1 MKLRICILQRYLL
14 SQFFNALL
22 ICLFAVSSLFFIFD
36 LFEKMRIFLKEDS
49 SLANILSYLFFKI
62 PLIIHLMLPVAV
74 LIATLF
80 SIGRLSQTS
89 EITAMRSSGR
99 SVAWIAKPLLLVA
112 LAISLFSFI
121 LGETLIPYSSQ
132 RVEEI
137 YNFEIRDKADKGR
150 LSRANFWYKSDNTF
164 YDIGFYDS
172 RNTRLQDLLIYS
184 FDEFFNLKSK
194 LNANH
199 ADWGGPAVAWTMHK
213 VVEVNLGKDAEF
225 KASQFSTLPLVIK
238 EKPEDFYNLQS
249 KPETLSY
256 FELRNYIAKLR
267 RDGISQTK
275 HIVDLAA
282 KLAFPLVN
290 FLVVLVALP
299 FALNPARSGTMTI
312 GFVAGISIGFSY
324 YFIHALSCSL
334 GAAEFLPAHLSAW
347 AANII
352 YLCIGGYLLSGAEY
366 K

>member
-1 MKLRICILQRYLL
+1 MKFRICTLQRYLL

-22 ICLFAVSSLFFIFD
+22 ICLFAVTSLFVIFD
-36 LFEKMRIFLKEDS
+36 LFERMRIFLKEDS
-49 SLANILSYLFFKI
+49 NINDILSYLFFKI
-62 PLIIHLMLPVAV
+62 PLIVHLMLPVAV

-89 EITAMRSSGR
+89 EITAMRSSGV

-112 LAISLFSFI
+112 LAISVFSFI

-137 YNFEIRDKADKGR
+137 YTFDIKNKDTKGG
-150 LSRANFWYKSDNTF
+150 LSRSNFWYKSGSTF

-172 RNTRLQDLLIYS
+172 RNTRLQDLLIYN
-184 FDEFFNLKSK
+184 FDEFFNLKNK
-194 LNANH
+194 LNADY
-199 ADWGGPAVAWTMHK
+199 ADWGGSAVAWTMRD
-213 VVEVNLGKDAEF
+213 VVEVTLGKDSEF
-225 KASQFSTLPLVIK
+225 KSSQFSTLPLVIN
-238 EKPEDFYNLQS
+238 EKPEDFYNLQR

-256 FELRNYIAKLR
+256 FELKDYITKLKQ
-267 RDGISQTK
+267 DGISQTK

-282 KLAFPLVN
+282 KISFPLVN

-299 FALNPARSGTMTI
+299 FALNPARTGTMTF
-312 GFVAGISIGFSY
+312 GFIAGISIGFSY

-347 AANII
+347 VANIL
-352 YLCIGGYLLSGAEY
+352 YLCIGGYLLAGAEF